1 MFLDDE
7 WDGEPQEPIDT
18 GGTGGDDGNVGNGGD
33 DDGDEGE
40 GTKSKKLKIRLADG
54 KVRELQ
60 SMTSSYFYVDG
71 MPISAEE
78 FLQKL
83 FETLQLP
90 SLFGSEEKLREI
102 WANPLTRRDLM
113 NNLEKEGCH
122 KDDLLKLQ
130 ELINAEDSDLFD
142 VLQYIAY
149 AKETVSRA
157 TRVETNKDNIYNLL
171 NAQQREFVSY
181 VLRNYIEVGV
191 DELDIAKLSTVIN
204 AKYGNTHAAQQ
215 KLGNVQDIQR
225 TFIEFQQHLYKEAV
239 G

>member
-71 MPISAEE
+71 KPISAEE

-83 FETLQLP
+83 FET
-90 SLFGSEEKLREI
+90 
-102 WANPLTRRDLM
+102 
-113 NNLEKEGCH
+113 
-122 KDDLLKLQ
+122 
-130 ELINAEDSDLFD
+130 
-142 VLQYIAY
+142 
-149 AKETVSRA
+149 
-157 TRVETNKDNIYNLL
+157 
-171 NAQQREFVSY
+171 
-181 VLRNYIEVGV
+181 
-191 DELDIAKLSTVIN
+191 
-204 AKYGNTHAAQQ
+204 
-215 KLGNVQDIQR
+215 
-225 TFIEFQQHLYKEAV
+225 
-239 G
+239 